1 MTSTPRDMPTRPGPS
16 GLAEYLRT
24 MVIMTAV
31 TVCCFVLRS
40 HLAAVDVAMLLLLG
54 VVAVAARYRRGP
66 ALLASVVSIAAFDF
80 LFVPPYYTFD
90 VHDTA
95 YLLTFVVML
104 VVALTMS
111 RLTGVIREHALEAE
125 VRGRRAAAVAALN
138 TDLAGAEN
146 HAEVFAILAR
156 HVTRVVTGQVCT
168 LSAEELDSGLAASGP
183 EARQILAAVP
193 ESVAARWVHE
203 RGQTAGPG
211 TARCPD
217 SEALLVAIRTG
228 ERGLGLVAVRPDPPD
243 RLPEREEVETVEALA
258 AQAGLALERTLLAEQ
273 NAEARADA
281 EAERLRTS
289 LLSSLSHDLRTPLA
303 TIEGAASSLLDG
315 GSGLAAEGRHDLADT
330 ILEESRRMTRMVSNL
345 LNMVR
350 VETGALAV
358 QKSWQPLEEALG
370 VALLRVE
377 ERLKDRPVEV
387 DLPPAL
393 PLVPIDELLIEQ
405 VFINLLENA
414 AKYTLPGTQI
424 DVTASQAEGEVRVEV
439 ADRGPGVPPGAEET
453 VFRKFYRVQASQ
465 IDASS
470 GAASPGGVGL
480 GLTISRGIIT
490 AHGGRMWVEQ
500 RPGGGAA
507 FRFTLPLSGPRI
519 PALPTGQDEVGNG

>member
-1 MTSTPRDMPTRPGPS
+1 MTSATRDMPTRRGRS

-24 MVIMTAV
+24 MVLMAAV
-31 TVCCFVLRS
+31 TAGCFALRS

-66 ALLASVVSIAAFDF
+66 ALLASVLSIAAFDF

-111 RLTGVIREHALEAE
+111 RLTGMIREHALEAE
-125 VRGRRAAAVAALN
+125 MRGRRATAVAALN
-138 TDLAGAEN
+138 ADLAGAAT
-146 HAEVFAILAR
+146 HAEVFATLVG
-156 HVTRVVTGQVCT
+156 HVNRVVPGQACT
-168 LSAEELDSGLAASGP
+168 LSAEELDSGSGTWSPAVRELLA
-183 EARQILAAVP
+183 RVP

-203 RGQTAGPG
+203 GGRTAGPG
-211 TARCPD
+211 TTRCPE
-217 SEALLVAIRTG
+217 SEALLVAIRTRG
-228 ERGLGLVAVRPDPPD
+228 RGLGLVAVRPEPTD
-243 RLPEREEVETVEALA
+243 RVPEPEDVEMVEALA
-258 AQAGLALERTLLAEQ
+258 AQAALALERTLLAEQ
-273 NAEARADA
+273 HAEARADA

-303 TIEGAASSLLDG
+303 TIEGAASSLLDVG
-315 GSGLAAEGRHDLADT
+315 GGLAAEGRHDLADT
-330 ILEESRRMTRMVSNL
+330 ILQESRRMTRLVSNL

-358 QKSWQPLEEALG
+358 QKSWQPLEETLG

-387 DLPPAL
+387 DLPPDL

-424 DVTASQAEGEVRVEV
+424 DVTASHANSEVRVEV
-439 ADRGPGVPPGAEET
+439 ADRGPGVPPGAEEA
-453 VFRKFYRVQASQ
+453 VFRKFYRAQTSQ
-465 IDASS
+465 GVAPS
-470 GAASPGGVGL
+470 GGSSPGGAGL

-507 FRFTLPLSGPRI
+507 FRFTVPLSGPHI
-519 PALPTGQDEVGNG
+519 PALPAEQDTVG